1 MSGKTSLALG
11 VGLLLGFGL
20 TLSVGA
26 DDTALERPGYALTTL
41 DGSGNVGR
49 FSSVT
54 IGTDGLGLISSFD
67 ETNGDLK
74 VAHCS
79 NLTCTSATLTT
90 VDRAGD
96 VGQYSSV
103 TIGADGLG
111 LISYFDA
118 TNADLKVAH
127 CSDLAC
133 TSSTLTTLTFL
144 KSEDNDGQFT
154 SVTSAGGRGVISY
167 YDSTDQ
173 ILKLALCPD
182 LACTEPTITTTPDRA
197 GNVGQY
203 SSLTIGADSLALI
216 SYYDATNGD
225 LKVAH
230 CSDLFCV
237 PYHRRH

>member
-1 MSGKTSLALG
+1 MSRKTFLALG

-54 IGTDGLGLISSFD
+54 IGTDGLALISSFD

-74 VAHCS
+74 VVHCS
-79 NLTCTSATLTT
+79 DSACTSATLTT
-90 VDRAGD
+90 VDRAGN

-103 TIGADGLG
+103 TIGTDG
-111 LISYFDA
+111 
-118 TNADLKVAH
+118 
-127 CSDLAC
+127 
-133 TSSTLTTLTFL
+133 
-144 KSEDNDGQFT
+144 
-154 SVTSAGGRGVISY
+154 
-167 YDSTDQ
+167 
-173 ILKLALCPD
+173 
-182 LACTEPTITTTPDRA
+182 
-197 GNVGQY
+197 
-203 SSLTIGADSLALI
+203 LALI

-230 CSDLFCV
+230 CSDLACTSATLTTLDGAANNVGAPSSMIMGPMAWASSAPSTRPTATSRWPTTPTSSAFLTIAAAEQLGITES
-237 PYHRRH
+237 HHSIMA